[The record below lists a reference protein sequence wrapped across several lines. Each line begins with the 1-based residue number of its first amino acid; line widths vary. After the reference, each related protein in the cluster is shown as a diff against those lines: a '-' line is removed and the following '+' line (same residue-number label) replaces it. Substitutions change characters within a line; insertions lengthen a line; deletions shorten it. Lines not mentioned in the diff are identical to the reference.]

1 MRLLNATTFR
11 LENVTPEF
19 APKYAVLS
27 HRWTSHEISFRQIH
41 AKPIRKKP
49 VFNKL
54 RKCCEIALSHGL
66 SHVWIDTCCIDQS
79 SSAELSEAINSMFR
93 WYQEAEVCFA
103 YLYDA
108 TGVQDFTESDWFNRG
123 WTLQLIAPRAVE
135 FYSGEWELF
144 GDKASLTAAI
154 SAKTGIANRYLQGGD
169 MELASVAERMSWAAE
184 RKTSRPEDIVYC
196 LLGIFDIHMPLLYG
210 EGEQKAFARLHSELI
225 LRTPDLSWLAWS
237 KPATA
242 ADEQAKDHE
251 MLRSVIAPAPSYF
264 RNCRGIVCTDP
275 GSIGDVITE
284 TNIGIEISL
293 RLVKKG
299 SQLYGLL
306 NCQPRGDLGNVM
318 AIPLVEYGIQYFRAL
333 HAPHLVSE
341 EIWTQHEASRVLLS
355 PRSRKRSSGLH
366 EDIPYYFEKA
376 GEHFRIVKVFPAA
389 AWEPPGVVS
398 TKPFDQAIPGSIRVI
413 QLLIRNM
420 HFVLVLWEEMA
431 GGAQHRRHFVGDL
444 PKSYSLACTTL
455 DEVALAIS
463 QGTPQKWLERIRKRT
478 NEPSVSL
485 PDGFRL
491 VVRLVNRKVFTEFER
506 QRNK

>member
-19 APKYAVLS
+19 AP
-27 HRWTSHEISFRQIH
+27 Q
-41 AKPIRKKP
+41 
-49 VFNKL
+49 
-54 RKCCEIALSHGL
+54 CCEIALSHGL

-123 WTLQLIAPRAVE
+123 WTLQELIAPRAVE

-251 MLRSVIAPAPSYF
+251 MLRSVIAPSPSYF

-389 AWEPPGVVS
+389 AWEPPGV
-398 TKPFDQAIPGSIRVI
+398 
-413 QLLIRNM
+413 
-420 HFVLVLWEEMA
+420 
-431 GGAQHRRHFVGDL
+431 DL
-444 PKSYSLACTTL
+444 SESYS
-455 DEVALAIS
+455 S
-463 QGTPQKWLERIRKRT
+463 
-478 NEPSVSL
+478 
-485 PDGFRL
+485 
-491 VVRLVNRKVFTEFER
+491 
-506 QRNK
+506 